1 MKNVSFDHS
10 SASAFVGAHEIDGMR
25 GIAVHAA
32 ERLKS
37 RQGEGSDFLG
47 WIDLPV
53 SYDKEEFVLA
63 SKNHVRNT
71 ACGPGI
77 IRSQQ
82 FRIGDNNGNRQK
94 HD

>member
-10 SASAFVGAHEIDGMR
+10 SASAFVGAHEIDSMR

-47 WIDLPV
+47 LIDLPLRDRKSV
-53 SYDKEEFVLA
+53 V
-63 SKNHVRNT
+63 
-71 ACGPGI
+71 
-77 IRSQQ
+77 
-82 FRIGDNNGNRQK
+82 
-94 HD
+94 